1 MAYVMHL
8 LQRRGSPKALAEEAF
23 SRILPASAAIGVCAV
38 VIWAG
43 YRFSFGKTDI
53 LPFPIPAPEFFT
65 GIRSVWKHDM
75 AGHGSY
81 LLGKISPTGFWYY
94 FPVVLMAK
102 TPLATIVAAFA
113 ALVLAARRRIAV
125 AMPFAFVTGIVLFS
139 LTSRINIGVR
149 HILPVYLG
157 LSVIAGISVASLL
170 SEPKCHCDRRWRP
183 ASCRADHF
191 GSAAAS

>member
-1 MAYVMHL
+1 
-8 LQRRGSPKALAEEAF
+8 
-23 SRILPASAAIGVCAV
+23 

-43 YRFSFGKTDI
+43 YRFSFGKIDI
-53 LPFPIPAPEFFT
+53 LPFPIPAPELFT